1 MAVFIGPSGTLL
13 GSLAVKGVNID
24 IDIRIIIENM
34 YPFLVGNAFVLKF
47 YLQMPPR
54 PEKSAIDVIGRIR
67 VSFASSRSKN

>member
-1 MAVFIGPSGTLL
+1 MPVFIGPSGTLL

-24 IDIRIIIENM
+24 IRIRIVYI
-34 YPFLVGNAFVLKF
+34 YPFLVGNAIVMKF